1 MKNSPFFQFMRGV
14 IFVSFLIVFFFFKC
28 GGNKENNKSE
38 SSTIESSEESLNNNT
53 NTETTSTTCN
63 ICGREFYGNGYEEQ
77 LDGTFKELPDGNQ
90 GFLCSPACA
99 RKASQKLEDVAHKY
113 GIDLNESSNSRCN
126 RCNGHYE
133 DGFCNLCGGASPER
147 VNQSLQNRADCEMC
161 QGKKYIDGY
170 NGIKICSVCNGTG
183 KITY

>member
-1 MKNSPFFQFMRGV
+1 MKNSPFVQFMRGL

-77 LDGTFKELPDGNQ
+77 SDGTFKELEYPYSNQ
-90 GFLCSPACA
+90 ICSPSCGRKHVQNINSVA
-99 RKASQKLEDVAHKY
+99 RKY
-113 GIDLNESSNSRCN
+113 GVELDEQNSKSSPNTQGDYHVGKDGRV
-126 RCNGHYE
+126 YE
-133 DGFCNLCGGASPER
+133 NNKCTLC
-147 VNQSLQNRADCEMC
+147 
-161 QGKKYIDGY
+161 K
-170 NGIKICSVCNGTG
+170 GTG
-183 KITY
+183 VEKGRNVATGEPQGRICPMCDGKGVRSY